1 MADSKFKDIGEGIA
15 GAGLITAALLTP
27 FLRFWHWWD
36 TTDAEVHRSLPGDDL
51 VPHSKGGTPTSSP
64 STLPLLGLA
73 VAGAAGTGPGW
84 ILQLRMAREPS

>member
-51 VPHSKGGTPTSSP
+51 VPHSKGGYTHVITIHAPPAASGRGWCSWDRAGVD
-64 STLPLLGLA
+64 STATNGSR
-73 VAGAAGTGPGW
+73 T
-84 ILQLRMAREPS
+84 